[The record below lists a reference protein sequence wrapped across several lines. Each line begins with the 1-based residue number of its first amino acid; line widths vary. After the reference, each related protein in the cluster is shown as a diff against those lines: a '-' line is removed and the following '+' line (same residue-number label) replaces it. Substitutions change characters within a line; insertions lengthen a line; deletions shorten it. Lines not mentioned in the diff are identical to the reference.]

1 MDDHAARVEVDVLPA
16 QRDELAEAQAGVRG
30 QAEQLTVLCVLACA
44 RGDLL
49 GAQVGR
55 LCTAV

>member
-1 MDDHAARVEVDVLPA
+1 MDDHAARVQVDVLPA
-16 QRDELAEAQAGVRG
+16 QRDQLAEAQAGVRG

-44 RGDLL
+44 PNDLI
-49 GAQVGR
+49 GAQVAR